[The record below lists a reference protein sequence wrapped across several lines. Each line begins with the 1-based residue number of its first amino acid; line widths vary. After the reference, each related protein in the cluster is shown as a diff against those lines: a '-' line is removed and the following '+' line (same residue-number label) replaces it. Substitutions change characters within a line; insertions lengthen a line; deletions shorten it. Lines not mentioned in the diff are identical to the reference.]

1 MKSSINIL
9 FVLLTAFVL
18 FTGCQQQQDHSKEL
32 KPILDRGVAAWNN
45 GNLEEVDEIWAPSVI
60 RSANQLP
67 DVEGIDG
74 IKAVITSF
82 RTAYPD
88 AKLIIDEE
96 VYSENKAVI
105 RCRFTGTNTGEG
117 EMLPTGKQINIWG
130 ISILHFENG
139 KLTREYVS
147 FDNQP
152 LLEQLGFTLTP
163 PASDEE
169 S

>member
-1 MKSSINIL
+1 MKSSIKIL
-9 FVLLTAFVL
+9 AVLLAALVIFS
-18 FTGCQQQQDHSKEL
+18 GCQQQQDHSKEL
-32 KPILDRGVAAWNN
+32 KPILDRGVAVWNS
-45 GNLEEVDEIWAPSVI
+45 GNIEEVDEIWAPSAI

-74 IKAVITSF
+74 IKA
-82 RTAYPD
+82 
-88 AKLIIDEE
+88 IDEE
-96 VYSENKAVI
+96 VYSENKAII
-105 RCRFTGTNTGEG
+105 RWTFSGTNTGEG
-117 EMLPTGKQINIWG
+117 EMPPTGKQINIWG

-163 PASDEE
+163 SSSDEE

>member
-1 MKSSINIL
+1 MKSSIKIL
-9 FVLLTAFVL
+9 AVLLAALVIFS
-18 FTGCQQQQDHSKEL
+18 GCQQQQDHSKEL
-32 KPILDRGVAAWNN
+32 KPILDRGVAVWNS
-45 GNLEEVDEIWAPSVI
+45 GNIEEVDEIWAPSAI

-96 VYSENKAVI
+96 VYSENKAII
-105 RCRFTGTNTGEG
+105 RWTFSGTNTGEG
-117 EMLPTGKQINIWG
+117 EMPPTGKQINIWG

-163 PASDEE
+163 SSSDEE